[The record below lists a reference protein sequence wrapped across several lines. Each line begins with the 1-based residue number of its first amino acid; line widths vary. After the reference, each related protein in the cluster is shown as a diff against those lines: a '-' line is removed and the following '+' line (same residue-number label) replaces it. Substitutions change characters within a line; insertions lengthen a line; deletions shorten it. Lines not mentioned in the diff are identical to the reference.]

1 MTSTLNFQVAPHA
14 GVNHEPDCDRDVAIR
29 QVREEGNVGAILA
42 ARGLDRPPAT
52 PRRAVFGI
60 LSSSPPTH
68 CGLATF
74 ATALGKSLV
83 RQGAD
88 VGIVRV
94 LDAPEGPS
102 ASALPVL
109 GELVASDPSS
119 IDRVVEVLN
128 RCDAVFVQHEY
139 GLYGGRDGSDVL
151 QVLTRLH
158 VPVVATLHTVLA
170 TPSPHQRRVLNRVLR
185 HVEAVIVMTER
196 AEGILRATN
205 QIVKT
210 PVVVIPHG
218 AAVNGSELTPT
229 PQQRPVLLTWG
240 LLGPGKGIQ
249 WVIDALADL
258 KDLKPAPLYVIAG
271 QTHPKVLAHE
281 GDGYRRSLQR
291 RVIDNDVAEMV
302 EFDDTYRELSSLG
315 SLIASADVVVL
326 PYDSRDQAT
335 SGVLVDAVAAG
346 RPVIATAFPHAV
358 ELLGSGAGV
367 VVEHEN
373 AAAISRALRVILTD
387 ASAAASMRAEASRL
401 APGLSWDAVGRQ
413 YGALA
418 NRLLERVRVVA

>member
-1 MTSTLNFQVAPHA
+1 MNALVAQSDREKSARDVP
-14 GVNHEPDCDRDVAIR
+14 ERDVAIR
-29 QVREEGNVGAILA
+29 KVGEEGSVGAILI
-42 ARGLDRPPAT
+42 ARGHNRPLVT
-52 PRRAVFGI
+52 PRAASFGL
-60 LSSSPPTH
+60 LSSAPPTH

-74 ATALGKSLV
+74 STALGKSLA

-94 LDAPEGPS
+94 LDSPEDPS
-102 ASALPVL
+102 VSALPVI

-119 IDRVVEVLN
+119 IDRTVEVLN

-151 QVLTRLH
+151 QVLSRLH

-170 TPSPHQRRVLNRVLR
+170 SPSPHQRRVLNRVLR
-185 HVEAVIVMTER
+185 HVDAVVVMTDH
-196 AEGILRATN
+196 AEEILRSTN
-205 QIVKT
+205 QVGTT

-218 AAVNGSELTPT
+218 AALSPGTPVPT
-229 PQQRPVLLTWG
+229 DEQRPVLLTWG

-258 KDLKPAPLYVIAG
+258 KDLDPAPLYVIAG

-281 GDGYRRSLQR
+281 GDAYRRSLQQ
-291 RVIDNDVAEMV
+291 RVVDNGVAGMV
-302 EFDDTYRELSSLG
+302 EFDDTYRELSSL
-315 SLIASADVVVL
+315 SALIASAAVVIL
-326 PYDSRDQAT
+326 PYDSKDQAT

-358 ELLGSGAGV
+358 ELLGTGAGV
-367 VVEHEN
+367 VVEHQN
-373 AAAISRALRVILTD
+373 AAAIGRALRTVLTEPR
-387 ASAAASMRAEASRL
+387 AAASMHAEATRL